1 MLLLCDELLYMQL
14 YVGTVKLKNTV
25 LIFALHEV
33 YI

>member
-1 MLLLCDELLYMQL
+1 MLLLCEELLYMQL
-14 YVGTVKLKNTV
+14 YVGTVKLKTTV